1 MAEEKTVTTTAAETG
16 EKPEAA
22 EGTVQ
27 EKPEAAARTYNQAY
41 VDDLIERQKAAQEAA
56 VAEALKVAG
65 MDKDAKEKYEQE
77 QAEEK
82 MAKREADI
90 ARRELKADAREVL
103 AEKQIPTEFL
113 DMLLG
118 SDLKETK
125 ANADAFKTKFDAAV
139 QAQVAGKTPQGGN
152 GSQSGTSMKS
162 EIEKYMA

>member
-1 MAEEKTVTTTAAETG
+1 M
-16 EKPEAA
+16 
-22 EGTVQ
+22 Q

-113 DMLLG
+113 DMLL
-118 SDLKETK
+118 
-125 ANADAFKTKFDAAV
+125 AA
-139 QAQVAGKTPQGGN
+139 T
-152 GSQSGTSMKS
+152 
-162 EIEKYMA
+162 

>member
-1 MAEEKTVTTTAAETG
+1 M
-16 EKPEAA
+16 
-22 EGTVQ
+22 
-27 EKPEAAARTYNQAY
+27 
-41 VDDLIERQKAAQEAA
+41 
-56 VAEALKVAG
+56 AEALKVAG

-139 QAQVAGKTPQGGN
+139 QAQVEKRLAGKTPQGGN

>member
-16 EKPEAA
+16 KTGGGRGHSAGEA
-22 EGTVQ
+22 GS
-27 EKPEAAARTYNQAY
+27 AARTYNQAY

-90 ARRELKADAREVL
+90 ARPG
-103 AEKQIPTEFL
+103 AE
-113 DMLLG
+113 
-118 SDLKETK
+118 
-125 ANADAFKTKFDAAV
+125 
-139 QAQVAGKTPQGGN
+139 GGCP
-152 GSQSGTSMKS
+152 
-162 EIEKYMA
+162 

>member
-103 AEKQIPTEFL
+103 AEKQIPTEFSL
-113 DMLLG
+113 
-118 SDLKETK
+118 
-125 ANADAFKTKFDAAV
+125 AA
-139 QAQVAGKTPQGGN
+139 T
-152 GSQSGTSMKS
+152 
-162 EIEKYMA
+162 